1 MRSVGSLGDRVIPHR
16 RKDIIEKTGRLE
28 AVIRDHEAQL
38 EVAKQEANRL
48 RAQIAATL
56 TESSQIWEKIVK
68 TCYCA
73 EVMNR
78 LPVDTMGKLNER
90 MKQCLQMKDE
100 IERENLAMKKN
111 IERARPMSE
120 SLAEEHRELLAENEQ
135 LQARLREGMSKSDRE
150 TIIRLNDEL
159 DRKDEELKEFE
170 SDYQERMEEK
180 QLILQELRRE
190 LEALDSEDNQMQQ
203 ERMENA
209 SPGKT
214 GIAAIQSAPQIRMIQ
229 DDLDGLMQPK
239 TKKGRRRR
247 RTRKPKEETPPPE
260 PVVVAAEEPEESE
273 GSTTNDASTTNT
285 TNTSRS
291 SESDNASNEDSEST
305 SENENEEE
313 SSSSQSS
320 ESSSSS
326 SSESESTEVNEEEE
340 ALPPKPMVSMPKT
353 PVPKKVVVNEEP
365 AAPAAEAMLANVPA
379 KVTPQKRIVRKRA
392 STDSPA
398 NEQAAAEAMSEQPDL
413 VKRPKKRIVR
423 KVIRKSASL
432 RHSQSTGAEIRKA
445 LKKSTTSGDGT
456 TASDEDGSKKATST
470 TTTDS
475 D

>member
-48 RAQIAATL
+48 RSQIAATL

-78 LPVDTMGKLNER
+78 LPVDTMGRLNER
-90 MKQCLQMKDE
+90 LKQCLQMKEE
-100 IERENLAMKKN
+100 IERENMAMKKN

-150 TIIRLNDEL
+150 TIVRLNDEL

-209 SPGKT
+209 LPGKT

-229 DDLDGLMQPK
+229 EDLDGIIQPK

-247 RTRKPKEETPPPE
+247 RTRRPKDEVPPE
-260 PVVVAAEEPEESE
+260 PVIVPAEEEEKQPEESE
-273 GSTTNDASTTNT
+273 GSTTNEAST

-313 SSSSQSS
+313 SPSSQSS
-320 ESSSSS
+320 ASSSSS

-340 ALPPKPMVSMPKT
+340 ALPPKPMMPKT
-353 PVPKKVVVNEEP
+353 PVPKKVVLNEEP
-365 AAPAAEAMLANVPA
+365 AAGAMLANVPA
-379 KVTPQKRIVRKRA
+379 KATPQKRIVRKRA

-413 VKRPKKRIVR
+413 VKKPKKRIVR

-445 LKKSTTSGDGT
+445 LKKSTSGDGT
-456 TASDEDGSKKATST
+456 TASDEDGSKKANST